1 MKKKKKILQG
11 IPASKGVVIGKARL
25 YKSEDILLEIGSEG
39 SVNKRKETLK
49 FERAKSLVINELEGI
64 LEHFRGSYRHIIE
77 SEILILNDPV
87 LNEEVRR
94 KIELGFSAKQA
105 FIQSVKFYLQRLKD
119 SEELIFKEKAREITH
134 ITRKVINV
142 LEGKPG
148 LIKIEPNSIVVARD
162 LSPIDIF
169 SISEVEN
176 AGIIA
181 EQGGPTSHSVI
192 VARSLNIPMV
202 CGIKNALEI
211 FKDGDEVILDGW
223 SGKVFISPSS
233 EIKEE
238 YERKPLLY
246 SEAIKKLKK
255 GPRRRGPKDRKRITI
270 MGNALGVEDVE
281 QVVKNNGMG
290 IGLFRTELLTWDPA
304 IWKNEESL
312 AEIFEKSSKIVFPDP
327 LIVRLVDI
335 AGEPSIPGFSE
346 SSPFLGLRGIR
357 FLLFEREIM
366 KLMYRA
372 ILRASNL
379 GNVRILL
386 PMVTTLREVEESKKI
401 LERAK
406 KELTRED
413 IPYDTYIPLGIMI
426 ETPACA
432 LMAKTFAPY
441 VDFISIGTNDL
452 TQYTL
457 AVDRTHPLL
466 APLYSEFHPSVLQL
480 ILHVVKST
488 HPYRKKVAVCGEM
501 ASDPLGAIVLMG
513 IGVDE
518 LSVHPD
524 AIPLLNSLIQWL
536 EYRKVKEFVK
546 KLFDIPDAK
555 TIKTKV
561 IEFVKKE
568 IPPLAVFYE

>member
-246 SEAIKKLKK
+246 SEAIERLKK

>member
-1 MKKKKKILQG
+1 
-11 IPASKGVVIGKARL
+11 
-25 YKSEDILLEIGSEG
+25 
-39 SVNKRKETLK
+39 
-49 FERAKSLVINELEGI
+49 
-64 LEHFRGSYRHIIE
+64 
-77 SEILILNDPV
+77 
-87 LNEEVRR
+87 
-94 KIELGFSAKQA
+94 
-105 FIQSVKFYLQRLKD
+105 
-119 SEELIFKEKAREITH
+119 
-134 ITRKVINV
+134 
-142 LEGKPG
+142 
-148 LIKIEPNSIVVARD
+148 
-162 LSPIDIF
+162 
-169 SISEVEN
+169 
-176 AGIIA
+176 
-181 EQGGPTSHSVI
+181 
-192 VARSLNIPMV
+192 
-202 CGIKNALEI
+202 
-211 FKDGDEVILDGW
+211 
-223 SGKVFISPSS
+223 
-233 EIKEE
+233 
-238 YERKPLLY
+238 
-246 SEAIKKLKK
+246 
-255 GPRRRGPKDRKRITI
+255 
-270 MGNALGVEDVE
+270 
-281 QVVKNNGMG
+281 
-290 IGLFRTELLTWDPA
+290 
-304 IWKNEESL
+304 
-312 AEIFEKSSKIVFPDP
+312 
-327 LIVRLVDI
+327 
-335 AGEPSIPGFSE
+335 
-346 SSPFLGLRGIR
+346 
-357 FLLFEREIM
+357 M